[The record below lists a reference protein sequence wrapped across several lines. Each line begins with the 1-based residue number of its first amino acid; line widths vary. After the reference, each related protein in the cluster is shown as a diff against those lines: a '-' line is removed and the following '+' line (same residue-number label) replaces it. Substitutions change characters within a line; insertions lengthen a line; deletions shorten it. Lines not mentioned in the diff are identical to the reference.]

1 MLRSSRE
8 GQLKNIVF
16 KHDLPTKLRLLSL
29 YRKTQRYINLLVDV
43 QGHQILVD
51 GIFNGDPHPG
61 NLLAMEDGSL
71 GLVDFGQTKTI
82 TDDERLGVARIVA
95 AIGKESSVSDI
106 ADAMRSLGFQ
116 TKFNNDG
123 ILAQY
128 AALFFDSDIEGH
140 KMGCATPQVYFSR
153 LTKADPL
160 LRVPDVASKLHFGGL
175 QVWWRRIDFI
185 VSHTS
190 LLCSRCSL
198 RRSD

>member
-8 GQLKNIVF
+8 GGQLKDFVF
-16 KHDLPTKLRLLSL
+16 KHDLPTKLRLLYL

-43 QGHQILVD
+43 QGYQILVD

-61 NLLAMEDGSL
+61 NLLAMKDGSL

-82 TDDERLGVARIVA
+82 TDDDRLGVARVVS

-116 TKFNNDG
+116 TKFNDDDV
-123 ILAQY
+123 LAQY

-140 KMGCATPQVYFSR
+140 KMGYATPQVYFSV
-153 LTKADPL
+153 LTKTDPL
-160 LRVPDVASKLHFGGL
+160 VKVPDVASKLYYGRS
-175 QVWWRRIDFI
+175 QV
-185 VSHTS
+185 
-190 LLCSRCSL
+190 
-198 RRSD
+198 

>member
-1 MLRSSRE
+1 M
-8 GQLKNIVF
+8 KNFVF

-51 GIFNGDPHPG
+51 GTFNGDPHPG

-71 GLVDFGQTKTI
+71 GLVDFGQTKSI
-82 TDDERLGVARIVA
+82 TADERLGVARVVA
-95 AIGKESSVSDI
+95 AIGKASSVSDI

-116 TKFNNDG
+116 TKFNDDG

-140 KMGCATPQVYFSR
+140 KMGCATPQIYFSR

-160 LRVPDVASKLHFGGL
+160 VKVPDVASKLHFGKY
-175 QVWWRRIDFI
+175 QI
-185 VSHTS
+185 
-190 LLCSRCSL
+190 
-198 RRSD
+198 